1 MSKEW
6 VSPIYAFFEPFPAIG
21 HENGQRYYE
30 FRCVAKGCG
39 KRIRRFLDKKDAKS
53 TSNMCKHARTCWGE
67 EVVKAADNAKS
78 CDVARESIVNG
89 ILTNG
94 SITASFERKG
104 KGKITYSH
112 RQHTKTEMKAEI
124 VRWVCESARP
134 FNIVKDRAFL
144 SLMKTGQPEYYI
156 PSPST
161 ISRDVKLVFART
173 RQCIAKMLQVRMV
186 LVLLSQKK

>member
-1 MSKEW
+1 M
-6 VSPIYAFFEPFPAIG
+6 
-21 HENGQRYYE
+21 R
-30 FRCVAKGCG
+30 
-39 KRIRRFLDKKDAKS
+39 
-53 TSNMCKHARTCWGE
+53 KHARTCWGE
-67 EVVKAADNAKS
+67 EVVKAADDAKS
-78 CDVARESIVNG
+78 CDIARESIING

-112 RQHTKTEMKAEI
+112 RQHTKTKTKAEI

-134 FNIVKDRAFL
+134 FDIVKDRAFQ

-161 ISRDVKLVFART
+161 ISCDIKLVFAQT
-173 RQCIAKMLQVRMV
+173 RQRIVKMLQVRMV
-186 LVLLSQKK
+186 LILLSQKNNKDSPGIQRTLEFCDQCLDFTQP